1 MDGFADDSCMRKQKD
16 TVSRREL
23 IATLRR
29 YEARNAELE
38 RRIGELEIA
47 LAKARKNSAT
57 SSKPPSSDIVK
68 PPRPTPPGATGRRK
82 IGGQPGH
89 KKHERPPFSP
99 EALTASQT
107 YTACT
112 CPDCGGQ
119 GELAKQDARVIQQV
133 ELRALPIEITEH
145 RALAY
150 ECMECGRVYHASL
163 PPTVEK
169 GGLVGPRLTALVAYL
184 KGACHASFS
193 TIRKFLRDVV
203 GVPISRGQLS
213 KLING
218 KVSAALRDP
227 YEELLRRLP
236 TESRLNVDETGHKE
250 NKRRMW
256 TWCFRAAD
264 FTVFRIAGT
273 RSSQVLWDTLGREF
287 QGVLGCDYFSAYRK
301 YMKDDSVLVQF
312 CLAHLIRDL
321 KFLTTLPDPSTVA
334 YGQDILDAVRELFHV
349 FHQREEMSASAD
361 STESAFLAALADRR
375 EAVVAAALVNAPD
388 TREAQNLADRFR
400 LHGDA
405 YFQFITTPGVEPTNN
420 LAEQAIRFVVI
431 DRLITQGT
439 RSEKG
444 RAWCERIWT
453 VLATCAQQGR
463 SAFDFLLQAVEAHLA
478 GRPPPSL
485 VGFP

>member
-1 MDGFADDSCMRKQKD
+1 MRKRRKD
-16 TVSRREL
+16 APSRREL
-23 IATLRR
+23 FAVIRR
-29 YEARNAELE
+29 LEARNAELAKRIEQQTQRISQLE
-38 RRIGELEIA
+38 RELA
-47 LAKARKNSAT
+47 TARKNSTT

-68 PPRPTPPGATGRRK
+68 PPKSPPTGSQRKRK

-89 KKHERPPFSP
+89 PKHERPPFPP
-99 EALTASQT
+99 EAVDVTLA
-107 YTACT
+107 YTGCT
-112 CPDCGGQ
+112 CPECGRRGRRTQ
-119 GELAKQDARVIQQV
+119 QAPRVIQQV
-133 ELRALPIEITEH
+133 EIVATPIEVTEH
-145 RALAY
+145 CATAY
-150 ECMECGRVYHASL
+150 ECKRCGKRYYAPL

-169 GGLVGPRLTALVAYL
+169 SGLVGPRLTALIGFL
-184 KGACHASFS
+184 KGACHMSFS

-203 GVPISRGQLS
+203 GVTISRGQLS
-213 KLING
+213 KVIN
-218 KVSAALRDP
+218 KVSAALRET
-227 YEELLRRLP
+227 YEELVRRLP
-236 TESRLNVDETGHKE
+236 AEPRLNVDETSHKE

-273 RSSQVLWDTLGREF
+273 RSSQVLWDLLGREF
-287 QGVLGCDYFSAYRK
+287 KGVLGCDYFSAYRK

-321 KFLTTLPDPSTVA
+321 KFLTTLPDPATAA

-349 FHQREEMSASAD
+349 FHQREAMS
-361 STESAFLAALADRR
+361 ESAFLAALADRR
-375 EAVVAAALVNAPD
+375 EAVMAAALVDAPD
-388 TREAQNLADRFR
+388 TREAQNLANRFR

-420 LAEQAIRFVVI
+420 LVEQAIRFVVI

-463 SAFDFLLQAVEAHLA
+463 SAFDFLLQAVEAHLT
-478 GRPPPSL
+478 GRPPPAL

>member
-1 MDGFADDSCMRKQKD
+1 MRKRKD
-16 TVSRREL
+16 APSRREL
-23 IATLRR
+23 LAILHRLKARVAEQAEQIERQARR
-29 YEARNAELE
+29 IRELE
-38 RRIGELEIA
+38 AE
-47 LAKARKNSAT
+47 LAKARKNSST

-68 PPRPTPPGATGRRK
+68 PPRPEHAGSRGTRK
-82 IGGQPGH
+82 IGGQLGH
-89 KKHERPPFSP
+89 PKHERPRFPP
-99 EALTASQT
+99 EAVNESWT
-107 YTACT
+107 YIPEACPT
-112 CPDCGGQ
+112 CAGRGKPTDEPPHC
-119 GELAKQDARVIQQV
+119 VQQV
-133 ELRALPIEITEH
+133 ELVETPIRITEH
-145 RALAY
+145 LCPIY
-150 ECMECGRVYHASL
+150 ECVCCGQRFYAPL
-163 PPTVEK
+163 PPAIEK
-169 GGLVGPRLTALVAYL
+169 AGLVGPHLTALVAYL

-203 GVPISRGQLS
+203 GVRISRGQLS

-218 KVSAALRDP
+218 KVSAALREP
-227 YEELLRRLP
+227 YEELVRRLP
-236 TESRLNVDETGHKE
+236 TEPRLNVDETGHKE
-250 NKRRMW
+250 NGDRFW
-256 TWCFRAAD
+256 TWCFRATD
-264 FTVFRIAGT
+264 FTVFRIAET
-273 RSSQVLWDTLGREF
+273 RSSQVLWDMLGREF

-321 KFLTTLPDPSTVA
+321 KFLTTLPDPVTAA

-349 FHQREEMSASAD
+349 FHQREQMSA
-361 STESAFLAALADRR
+361 SAFLAALADRR
-375 EAVVAAALVNAPD
+375 EGVVAAALVDVPD
-388 TREAQNLADRFR
+388 TRETQNLADRFR

-444 RAWCERIWT
+444 RTWCERIWT

-463 SAFDFLLQAVEAHLA
+463 SAFDFLRQAVDAHLT

>member
-1 MDGFADDSCMRKQKD
+1 MRKRKEAP
-16 TVSRREL
+16 SRREL
-23 IATLRR
+23 FAVIRRLETRIAEQDRR
-29 YEARNAELE
+29 IDAQE
-38 RRIGELEIA
+38 RRIRELEIE
-47 LAKARKNSAT
+47 LATARKSSST

-68 PPRPTPPGATGRRK
+68 PPKRHLSASNGKRK

-89 KKHERPPFSP
+89 ALHERHPFPP
-99 EALTASQT
+99 EAVNESHV
-107 YTACT
+107 YTLDA
-112 CPDCGGQ
+112 CPDCGHR
-119 GELAKQDARVIQQV
+119 LRPAKQAPRVIQQV
-133 ELRALPIEITEH
+133 EVIENPLRIAEH
-145 RALAY
+145 RGRAY
-150 ECMECGRVYHASL
+150 WCRHCRRVHYAPL

-169 GGLVGPRLTALVAYL
+169 GGLVGPRLTALIGFL
-184 KGACHASFS
+184 KGACHMSFS

-203 GVPISRGQLS
+203 GVTISRGQLS
-213 KLING
+213 KVIN
-218 KVSAALRDP
+218 KVSAALRET
-227 YEELLRRLP
+227 YEELVRRLP
-236 TESRLNVDETGHKE
+236 TEPRLNVDETGHKE

-273 RSSQVLWDTLGREF
+273 RSSQVLWDLLGREF

-321 KFLTTLPDPSTVA
+321 KFLTTLPDPATAA

-349 FHQREEMSASAD
+349 FHQREAMSA
-361 STESAFLAALADRR
+361 SAFLAALADRR
-375 EAVVAAALVNAPD
+375 EAVVAAALVDAPD
-388 TREAQNLADRFR
+388 TREARNLADRFR
-400 LHGDA
+400 LHGNA

-444 RAWCERIWT
+444 RTWCERIWT

-463 SAFDFLLQAVEAHLA
+463 SAFDFLLQAVEAHLT

-485 VGFP
+485 VGVP